1 MSGRIRAID
10 ERVARAASALAWS
23 GPDRGV
29 FDRRSVDRVGL
40 TECLERCGDAAD
52 QLSRDAAQ
60 QRTTSNGSGTGSPTV
75 SMFSARVATPV
86 SPGAD
91 RDLAGLGLAAL
102 PASKLAGA
110 IEQIDLSVHEVATA
124 HSGKGVL
131 DRFGDWLSDV
141 DPNRRSDG
149 EILGDLKSE
158 RRAVDGMLENDRHIL
173 SLRVGDP
180 SGDFRVVEVLGD
192 LETASR
198 VIVEVPGMSTGPS
211 QFDGVGHTDARALRA
226 ELTNRG
232 LDGSVAVVSW
242 ANYQIPQTLPQAMEA
257 GAAQAG
263 GVALSQF
270 VHSLNSA
277 GFAPDMVTVVGHSY
291 GSALLGYAME
301 DGLGAK
307 TAVAVGSPGMGGAD
321 SRAALGSPDTEL
333 WVGEADWDL
342 VADTAVL
349 GADPSDAEFGAKT
362 LPTDG
367 STGHS
372 EYFKPGSQSIRAI
385 VDVAI
390 DEGH

>member
-1 MSGRIRAID
+1 MRAID
-10 ERVARAASALAWS
+10 EHVARAASALAWS
-23 GPDRGV
+23 GPDRGA
-29 FDRRSVDRVGL
+29 FDRRSVDRIGL
-40 TECLERCGDAAD
+40 TTCLERCGDAAD
-52 QLSRDAAQ
+52 RLSSDAAQ
-60 QRTTSNGSGTGSPTV
+60 QRTTSNGSDTGSPTV
-75 SMFSARVATPV
+75 AMFSARVATPV
-86 SPGAD
+86 ALGAD

-110 IEQIDLSVHEVATA
+110 IEQIDLSVQEVATA

-141 DPNRRSDG
+141 DPNHRSDG

-211 QFDGVGHTDARALRA
+211 QFDGAGHTDARALRA

-242 ANYQIPQTLPQAMEA
+242 ANYEIPQTLPQAMEA

-263 GVALSQF
+263 GEALSRF
-270 VHSLNSA
+270 VRSLNSA
-277 GFAPDMVTVVGHSY
+277 GFAPETVTVVGHSY
-291 GSALLGYAME
+291 GSALLGYAMVN
-301 DGLGAK
+301 GLGAK
-307 TAVAVGSPGMGGAD
+307 TAVAVGSPGMGGAG
-321 SRAALGSPDTEL
+321 SRAALGSSDTEL
-333 WVGEADWDL
+333 WVGEADWDV

-349 GADPSDAEFGAKT
+349 GADPSESEFGANT

-372 EYFKPGSQSIRAI
+372 EYFKPGSRSIRAI
-385 VDVAI
+385 VDVAV
-390 DEGH
+390 DEAH